1 MSHSEFY
8 SESEWKGCQSEW
20 KTIMIIIF
28 VSCKI
33 CEKCDFFL
41 KARFKIVVY
50 VLEITELKNSTR
62 TSLGLEKSPSRAKSL
77 K

>member
-1 MSHSEFY
+1 M
-8 SESEWKGCQSEW
+8 
-20 KTIMIIIF
+20 
-28 VSCKI
+28 
-33 CEKCDFFL
+33 CEKCDFLL